1 MISKHS
7 LNIRFLLYFSSIS
20 LKTTFKMTCNKAFVL
35 HLLFVGMMKYSEL
48 RKVPQ
53 KSLLLLRIIFFKASS
68 ETTEI

>member
-1 MISKHS
+1 
-7 LNIRFLLYFSSIS
+7 
-20 LKTTFKMTCNKAFVL
+20 MTCNKAFVL